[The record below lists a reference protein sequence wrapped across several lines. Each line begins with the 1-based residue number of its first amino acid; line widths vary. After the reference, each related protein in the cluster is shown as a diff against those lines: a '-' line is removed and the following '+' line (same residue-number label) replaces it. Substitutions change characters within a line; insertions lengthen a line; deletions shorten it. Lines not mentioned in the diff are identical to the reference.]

1 MPLNQTTENQSIVS
15 TLICSI
21 DLTLL
26 QDCRFNPDLAIR
38 DLASNLISQAFQVQA
53 EAIALTEQLKRERI
67 AELEA
72 KWANALIEK
81 ERLENELATFKQQG
95 YQLQTEISRN
105 VGLIETC
112 YNRLVEHRSVKQKWN
127 FALVSPRKLEEWQ
140 SVEAKLD
147 AALESARQQ
156 AITLNADSNLFNE
169 ETSVLANRIR
179 VSVADAVY
187 LYQRIQ
193 RLKGNKE
200 PVYDA
205 ATGLSS

>member
-1 MPLNQTTENQSIVS
+1 
-15 TLICSI
+15 
-21 DLTLL
+21 
-26 QDCRFNPDLAIR
+26 
-38 DLASNLISQAFQVQA
+38 
-53 EAIALTEQLKRERI
+53 LTEQLKRERI

>member
-1 MPLNQTTENQSIVS
+1 
-15 TLICSI
+15 
-21 DLTLL
+21 
-26 QDCRFNPDLAIR
+26 
-38 DLASNLISQAFQVQA
+38 
-53 EAIALTEQLKRERI
+53 
-67 AELEA
+67 
-72 KWANALIEK
+72 
-81 ERLENELATFKQQG
+81 
-95 YQLQTEISRN
+95 
-105 VGLIETC
+105 
-112 YNRLVEHRSVKQKWN
+112 
-127 FALVSPRKLEEWQ
+127 LVSPRKLEEWQ